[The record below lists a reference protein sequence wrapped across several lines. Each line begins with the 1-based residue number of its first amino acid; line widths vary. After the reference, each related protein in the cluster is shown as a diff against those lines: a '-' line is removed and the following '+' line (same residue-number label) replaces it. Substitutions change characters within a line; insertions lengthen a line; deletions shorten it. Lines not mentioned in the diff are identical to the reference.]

1 MAYDYDFFYDVII
14 LILSRDVEV
23 VICENEVQAAQ
34 LKVVFVVCIGI
45 LFEHELTK
53 NHISRIEISYLV
65 SNLRF

>member
-34 LKVVFVVCIGI
+34 LKVVFVVWY
-45 LFEHELTK
+45 FVWAWTD
-53 NHISRIEISYLV
+53 
-65 SNLRF
+65 